1 MLACFTDTIFRT
13 NTLVKSS
20 IAEFHLKKHFEEKTI
35 DDRIVDTVF
44 SLEEEV
50 SSGRFIN
57 IRKLFF
63 PLNEIPVYDWQL
75 QK

>member
-1 MLACFTDTIFRT
+1 M
-13 NTLVKSS
+13 KSS
-20 IAEFHLKKHFEEKTI
+20 IAEFQLNKNFEEKTI

-63 PLNEIPVYDWQL
+63 PLNEIPVYD
-75 QK
+75 